1 MQSVDSRKQIIVA
14 EDHDQTREL
23 IATRLELA
31 GYQAIEARN
40 GLEALEQ
47 VRTTSPVALVLDLLM
62 PELDGFEVMRE
73 LQSRE
78 ARLPVLV
85 VSARRTVDDVR
96 KAIGLG
102 ADAFLTKPFD
112 DKLLLERVERL
123 VNPPRLPGNFF
134 II

>member
-1 MQSVDSRKQIIVA
+1 MALLGIQP
-14 EDHDQTREL
+14 ETRIL
-23 IATRLELA
+23 PLA
-31 GYQAIEARN
+31 LQC
-40 GLEALEQ
+40 
-47 VRTTSPVALVLDLLM
+47 P
-62 PELDGFEVMRE
+62 PELDGFEVMHE

-78 ARLPVLV
+78 ARLPVLI
-85 VSARRTVDDVR
+85 VSARRAVDDVR

>member
-47 VRTTSPVALVLDLLM
+47 VRATSPVALVLDLLM